1 MKSYKYSTKDRALR
15 VARTLGCDGYH
26 SHEVDGRKK
35 FMPCKS
41 HKIFLSKT
49 KNIALFMFSGIL
61 NESIS

>member
-49 KNIALFMFSGIL
+49 LKFLEL
-61 NESIS
+61 